1 MKSHLGV
8 PGVGDTP
15 QWLLR
20 GHAVDGLDEH
30 LEILDHIVDLFSYLL
45 ALLFFNTTILIGIYI
60 RIL

>member
-30 LEILDHIVDLFSYLL
+30 LEILDHIVVFILL
-45 ALLFFNTTILIGIYI
+45 SFGII
-60 RIL
+60 IF